1 MKNSKKVK
9 KTDEKPFQ
17 SIIIMLNTTSP
28 SQSAPTI
35 LSGRPDIFLVSGT
48 LKKIRSKIWT

>member
-17 SIIIMLNTTSP
+17 SIIYSSLFLDMLNTTSP

-35 LSGRPDIFLVSGT
+35 LVYQINLIFL
-48 LKKIRSKIWT
+48 